1 MDYTQQPIRHLS
13 VCSGYEGLGLGI
25 RRIFP
30 SIREI
35 AFVEGESWA
44 VANLANKMEE
54 GKLHPAPVWT
64 DVKTFPFRQF
74 RGKVDI
80 LSGGFPCQPF
90 STAGSGKGVSDERH
104 LYPFI
109 SAGIRECQPTVV
121 FLENVPGIIT
131 KKLPDGTPV
140 LQHVLQ
146 DLEGMGYTAEA
157 GIFSAEETGAPHRR
171 DRVFILAYAKGK
183 REVSGGWGCEGVSGS
198 GVQTTNPSVRQ
209 GREASSEGSVN
220 IRHNANDSN
229 TSPELADTQSSGR
242 TKREPTTQGSGS
254 QAHRPSQR
262 RSQAGEL
269 DDTHAGHIREIQ
281 ELRTGGNSTIQAG
294 QEGELDDTRSTQPH
308 RISGERGQAYPS
320 AGSAGQSG
328 ELADA
333 DNSRG
338 REDREP
344 SQLRTDGTQQS
355 PSHPG
360 GDREGEDV
368 EEPGRGWE
376 INKARWPA
384 RPGHEQ
390 HEWEEPRTTQ
400 PQLGGTVDGD
410 TSGVDPTLHRMD
422 RLRMIGNGVVPE
434 QGAQAYQVLAGR
446 LIGVDA

>member
-13 VCSGYEGLGLGI
+13 VCSGFEGIGLGL
-25 RRIFP
+25 RRVFP

-35 AFVEGESWA
+35 AYVEGEAWP

-64 DVKTFPFRQF
+64 DVKTFEFRQF
-74 RGKVDI
+74 RGTVDI

-146 DLEGMGYTAEA
+146 DLEGMGYTATA
-157 GIFSAEETGAPHRR
+157 GIFSAEEVGATHRR
-171 DRVFILAYAKGK
+171 DRVFILAYA
-183 REVSGGWGCEGVSGS
+183 
-198 GVQTTNPSVRQ
+198 N
-209 GREASSEGSVN
+209 
-220 IRHNANDSN
+220 
-229 TSPELADTQSSGR
+229 
-242 TKREPTTQGSGS
+242 
-254 QAHRPSQR
+254 
-262 RSQAGEL
+262 
-269 DDTHAGHIREIQ
+269 AGHIREIQ

-308 RISGERGQAYPS
+308 RISGEWGQAYPS
-320 AGSAGQSG
+320 AGSAGQPG
-328 ELADA
+328 ELGDT
-333 DNSRG
+333 DIQRLEGVEFGINHPQRWQEPDGSTGLPSRAV
-338 REDREP
+338 
-344 SQLRTDGTQQS
+344 S
-355 PSHPG
+355 
-360 GDREGEDV
+360 
-368 EEPGRGWE
+368 
-376 INKARWPA
+376 AWPA

-390 HEWEEPRTTQ
+390 YEWEEPRTTQ
-400 PQLGGTVDGD
+400 PKLGGTVNGD

-446 LIGVDA
+446 LRGGERDAGQ

>member
-1 MDYTQQPIRHLS
+1 MDYTQQPVRHLS
-13 VCSGYEGLGLGI
+13 VCSGYEGLGIGL
-25 RRIFP
+25 RRVFP

-35 AFVEGESWA
+35 AYVEGEAWP

-146 DLEGMGYTAEA
+146 DLEGMGYTATA
-157 GIFSAEETGAPHRR
+157 GIFSAEEVGATHRR
-171 DRVFILAYAKGK
+171 DRVFILAYA
-183 REVSGGWGCEGVSGS
+183 
-198 GVQTTNPSVRQ
+198 N
-209 GREASSEGSVN
+209 
-220 IRHNANDSN
+220 
-229 TSPELADTQSSGR
+229 
-242 TKREPTTQGSGS
+242 
-254 QAHRPSQR
+254 
-262 RSQAGEL
+262 
-269 DDTHAGHIREIQ
+269 AGHIREIQ

-308 RISGERGQAYPS
+308 RISGEWGQAYPS
-320 AGSAGQSG
+320 AGSAGQPG

-376 INKARWPA
+376 INTARWPA
-384 RPGHEQ
+384 RPGQEQ

-400 PQLGGTVDGD
+400 PQLGGTVNGD

-434 QGAQAYQVLAGR
+434 QGERAYRVLAGR
-446 LIGVDA
+446 LRGGERDAGQ

>member
-13 VCSGYEGLGLGI
+13 VCSGYEGLGLGL
-25 RRIFP
+25 RRVFP

-35 AFVEGESWA
+35 AYVEGEAWA

-54 GKLHPAPVWT
+54 GRLHPAPVWT
-64 DVKTFPFRQF
+64 DVKTFEFRQF

-109 SAGIRECQPTVV
+109 SAGIKQCQPTVV

-131 KKLPDGTPV
+131 TKLPDGTPV
-140 LQHVLQ
+140 LQYVLR
-146 DLEGMGYTAEA
+146 DLEGMGYTATA
-157 GIFSAEETGAPHRR
+157 GIFSAEEVSAPHRR
-171 DRVFILAYAKGK
+171 DRVFILAYA
-183 REVSGGWGCEGVSGS
+183 
-198 GVQTTNPSVRQ
+198 N
-209 GREASSEGSVN
+209 
-220 IRHNANDSN
+220 
-229 TSPELADTQSSGR
+229 
-242 TKREPTTQGSGS
+242 
-254 QAHRPSQR
+254 
-262 RSQAGEL
+262 
-269 DDTHAGHIREIQ
+269 AGHIREIQ
-281 ELRTGGNSTIQAG
+281 ELRTGGNSTVQAG
-294 QEGELDDTRSTQPH
+294 Q
-308 RISGERGQAYPS
+308 
-320 AGSAGQSG
+320 AGV
-328 ELADA
+328 LADT

-376 INKARWPA
+376 INTARWPA

-400 PQLGGTVDGD
+400 PKLGGTVNGD

-434 QGAQAYQVLAGR
+434 TASRAYQVLAGR
-446 LIGVDA
+446 LRGVDA

>member
-13 VCSGYEGLGLGI
+13 VCSGYEGLGLGL
-25 RRIFP
+25 RRVFP

-35 AFVEGESWA
+35 AYVEGEAWA

-64 DVKTFPFRQF
+64 DVKTFEFRQF
-74 RGKVDI
+74 RGTVDI

-146 DLEGMGYTAEA
+146 DLEGMGYTATA
-157 GIFSAEETGAPHRR
+157 GIFSAEEVSAPHRR
-171 DRVFILAYAKGK
+171 DRVFILAYA
-183 REVSGGWGCEGVSGS
+183 
-198 GVQTTNPSVRQ
+198 QN
-209 GREASSEGSVN
+209 
-220 IRHNANDSN
+220 
-229 TSPELADTQSSGR
+229 SGR
-242 TKREPTTQGSGS
+242 TKREPATQGSGS

-269 DDTHAGHIREIQ
+269 ADTEQQGSQRHDEHQGEVRATDTSI
-281 ELRTGGNSTIQAG
+281 G
-294 QEGELDDTRSTQPH
+294 QGSETTGELGNTDIQRLEGVEFGINHPQRWQEPDGST
-308 RISGERGQAYPS
+308 GLPS
-320 AGSAGQSG
+320 RAASA
-328 ELADA
+328 
-333 DNSRG
+333 
-338 REDREP
+338 
-344 SQLRTDGTQQS
+344 
-355 PSHPG
+355 
-360 GDREGEDV
+360 
-368 EEPGRGWE
+368 
-376 INKARWPA
+376 WPA

-390 HEWEEPRTTQ
+390 HEWEEPRTIVDNTQRKRSQGSDGDAAVTDRDQPQYGVPTQAGQHNDRQAQ

-410 TSGVDPTLHRMD
+410 TSGVDAVKFRVD
-422 RLRMIGNGVVPE
+422 RLRMIGTGVVPE
-434 QGAQAYQVLAGR
+434 TASRAYQVLAGR
-446 LIGVDA
+446 LRGVDA